1 MKYDTV
7 ELAEIQLD
15 FGQIRGGKV
24 ARLFS
29 LMKATNQS
37 TSQKICSEKKMEKKM
52 SENKKKVGIPKVGK
66 TISEVQEEFGK
77 TLEERSTLALERIA
91 DSASALVLKPCIA
104 LVGGQ
109 MFEMDAQVM
118 WTGFSVVAA
127 IILATSLNKTT

>member
-15 FGQIRGGKV
+15 FRQIRGGKL
-24 ARLFS
+24 ASLFS
-29 LMKATNQS
+29 LMKATDQS

-66 TISEVQEEFGK
+66 TISEIQEEFGK

-91 DSASALVLKPCIA
+91 DSANALVIKTLHC
-104 LVGGQ
+104 
-109 MFEMDAQVM
+109 
-118 WTGFSVVAA
+118 FSWRTDV
-127 IILATSLNKTT
+127 